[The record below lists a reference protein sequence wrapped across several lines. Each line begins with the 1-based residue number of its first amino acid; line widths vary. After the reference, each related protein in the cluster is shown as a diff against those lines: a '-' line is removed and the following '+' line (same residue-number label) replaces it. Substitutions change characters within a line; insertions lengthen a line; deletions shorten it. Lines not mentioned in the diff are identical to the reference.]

1 MLGVGLEVNFTVD
14 WEVRLKTWSGRF
26 LNRLVSEVL
35 EGAGVRVSH
44 NSTKPFSV
52 SPILDARGRATN
64 RLVPGGSYWFRASFM
79 CNTIDCAAVA
89 SAFARDAYVL
99 GSGEVVRILRVRAR
113 EFRLGGGTA
122 NDGGSSN
129 NNNMSIIEWG
139 VRYYPTVFPFM
150 GRYITHP
157 SPARLLASATKTL
170 SQLLRGVEVVL
181 DGGDNMYNAV
191 INNIDLKNIVKDLAL
206 NTELINYRIRRLGIN
221 LGGGRLVPTFYGTA
235 VYITQTTNPSLLN
248 TLLSTAEFFGVGK
261 NRALGLGFIKITHR
275 DVKSRP

>member
-1 MLGVGLEVNFTVD
+1 
-14 WEVRLKTWSGRF
+14 
-26 LNRLVSEVL
+26 
-35 EGAGVRVSH
+35 
-44 NSTKPFSV
+44 
-52 SPILDARGRATN
+52 
-64 RLVPGGSYWFRASFM
+64 VPGGSYWFRASFM
-79 CNTIDCAAVA
+79 CNLIDCDGVT
-89 SAFARDAYVL
+89 SAFVRDAYVL
-99 GSGEVVRILRVRAR
+99 GSGEVVRVFRVRAR
-113 EFRLGGGTA
+113 EF
-122 NDGGSSN
+122 NPNVVSSSGN
-129 NNNMSIIEWG
+129 NRSIIEWS
-139 VRYYPTVFPFM
+139 VRYYPTVFPFA
-150 GRYITHP
+150 RHYITHP
-157 SPARLLASATKTL
+157 SPARLLSSAVKTL